1 MLRENRSI
9 VHLLC
14 LKYCNLHLKT
24 CHIITQTLRS
34 SVKVI
39 YVLFQIFGHFFTTSA
54 LVAVS
59 MDALSD
65 QAAQCAPF
73 SSGSYYYRKK
83 CLFLQKI
90 TILNK
95 NPKYN
100 VLVILRVGVSD
111 SIWQA
116 REGLFPHCFDI
127 LFRCEAYH
135 LVHRCSILE

>member
-1 MLRENRSI
+1 MIPSKIINRMGTRKHTPIFSRIPNTTVVVVFGAWVCRLFLTIVNLLPVTIRIGLIIAKSTKKSI
-9 VHLLC
+9 Y
-14 LKYCNLHLKT
+14 YC
-24 CHIITQTLRS
+24 
-34 SVKVI
+34 
-39 YVLFQIFGHFFTTSA
+39 
-54 LVAVS
+54 
-59 MDALSD
+59 
-65 QAAQCAPF
+65 
-73 SSGSYYYRKK
+73 KK